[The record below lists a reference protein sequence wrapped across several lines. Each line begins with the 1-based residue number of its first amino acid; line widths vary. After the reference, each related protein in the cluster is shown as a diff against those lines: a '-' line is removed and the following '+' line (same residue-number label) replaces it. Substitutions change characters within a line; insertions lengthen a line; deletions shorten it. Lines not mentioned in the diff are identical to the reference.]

1 MENES
6 ITQKIYRLRMTVE
19 SHPENPDSWMELGNA
34 YVAHIEAGEAQICY
48 ERSLA
53 LHPSATAN
61 SALGR
66 ILLSENRLKPAAARL
81 NEAYNLDPKDGEVAG
96 LLGIACL
103 KLGERQKATPLL
115 QQALAANPANEEA
128 RMGLARIL
136 AADGDFK
143 GGIKACQEI
152 LESNPKNCK
161 DPLLL
166 LGDCF
171 LGLGSLE
178 SGEQCYAVAVKQFP
192 DDPQVLAALASLH
205 HLSGRDKIAEKEL
218 KEGLERNP
226 NSADIHLVLAQIY
239 FSRKEA
245 AQTRAAC
252 EEALDCDGD
261 CYKAYST
268 LGMVDLL
275 EGDFAGA
282 AVLAS
287 KGLEIAPADPDC
299 LLVAAQACE
308 LQGQFIET
316 AEFAQRAVAAA
327 PKNPHAHLMLARAEV
342 SLRRDLQKAHKH
354 LVLAEKFASN
364 EQMIERIRNLRLALE
379 QRGIAS
385 K

>member
-1 MENES
+1 
-6 ITQKIYRLRMTVE
+6 
-19 SHPENPDSWMELGNA
+19 
-34 YVAHIEAGEAQICY
+34 
-48 ERSLA
+48 
-53 LHPSATAN
+53 
-61 SALGR
+61 
-66 ILLSENRLKPAAARL
+66 
-81 NEAYNLDPKDGEVAG
+81 
-96 LLGIACL
+96 L
-103 KLGERQKATPLL
+103 KLGEKQKAQPLL
-115 QQALAANPANEEA
+115 QLALTANPANEDA
-128 RMGLARIL
+128 RMGLARIM

-161 DPLLL
+161 DPLVLM
-166 LGDCF
+166 GDCF

-178 SGEQCYAVAVKQFP
+178 SGEKCYTVAVKHFP
-192 DDPQVLAALASLH
+192 NDPQVLAGLASIH
-205 HLSGRDKIAEKEL
+205 HLSGRDKIAEEEL

-239 FSRKEA
+239 FNRKEA

-252 EEALDCDGD
+252 EEALDCDAD
-261 CYKAYST
+261 CFKAYAT

-282 AVLAS
+282 LVLAS

-316 AEFAQRAVAAA
+316 AEFAQRAVDAA
-327 PKNPHAHLMLARAEV
+327 PKNPNAHLMLARAVV
-342 SLRRDLQKAHKH
+342 SLRRDLPKAHKH
-354 LVLAEKFASN
+354 LVLAEKLATN
-364 EQMIERIRNLRLALE
+364 EQMKERILNLRLALE
-379 QRGIAS
+379 KKGVTS